1 MPETWKEIKARLKVN
16 LEQPKSYNAVKD
28 GSSPSRQI
36 QVKLRIEGETKEDL
50 DAIAL
55 LLQQTFDVLEESRDY
70 SNKGGYGIRRYL
82 TIRITSYQSV
92 KIP

>member
-1 MPETWKEIKARLKVN
+1 MPETWKEIKARLKVS
-16 LEQPKSYNAVKD
+16 LEQPRPRDAAIS

-36 QVKLRIEGETKEDL
+36 RAKLRIEAETKEDL

-55 LLQQTFDVLEESRDY
+55 LLQQTFDVLEESRNY
-70 SNKGGYGIRRYL
+70 PNKDGCGIRRYL